1 MHSLS
6 RGILHNYNYKSIFN
20 VKEIV
25 KSTVKYST
33 LSPSL
38 NKTSNSNR
46 LLLQNKNKQT
56 LKRFNTPT
64 TQLYSNYSSN
74 RFMDT
79 DEATSSNNV
88 NKYSSLIIYQS
99 LKIIF

>member
-6 RGILHNYNYKSIFN
+6 RGILHNNNYKIIFN
-20 VKEIV
+20 VKEII
-25 KSTVKYST
+25 KHTVKYST
-33 LSPSL
+33 LSL
-38 NKTSNSNR
+38 NLNTTSNSNR
-46 LLLQNKNKQT
+46 LLVQNKNKQT
-56 LKRFNTPT
+56 LKRFNSPT
-64 TQLYSNYSSN
+64 TQIYSNFSSN

-79 DEATSSNNV
+79 EEATSSNNV